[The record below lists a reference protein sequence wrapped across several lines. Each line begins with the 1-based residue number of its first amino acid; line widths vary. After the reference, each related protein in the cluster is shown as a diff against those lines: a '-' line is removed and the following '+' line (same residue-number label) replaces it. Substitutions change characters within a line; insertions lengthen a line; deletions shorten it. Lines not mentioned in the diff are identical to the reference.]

1 MGLIYFIITIFNF
14 KHSQTWKIMY
24 STREQIFY
32 LKGVKVT
39 ELGTHEDNIVDIS
52 DKLRLH
58 TRQKG
63 NEHSDPFWG
72 HYDNREHPSGGFCF

>member
-39 ELGTHEDNIVDIS
+39 ESGTHEDNIVDIS

-58 TRQKG
+58 RRQSEGK
-63 NEHSDPFWG
+63 
-72 HYDNREHPSGGFCF
+72 